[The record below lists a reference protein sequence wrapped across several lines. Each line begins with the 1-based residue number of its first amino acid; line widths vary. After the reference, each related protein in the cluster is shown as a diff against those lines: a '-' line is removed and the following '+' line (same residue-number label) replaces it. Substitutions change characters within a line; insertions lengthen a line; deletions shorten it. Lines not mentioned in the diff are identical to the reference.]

1 MNDFINDDKREPT
14 SLMLLTSEKKLF
26 KNYARSKGWSSGK
39 LMRVATRALIIYTER
54 KAKSIEE
61 AVNLAVYLDKDMREE

>member
-1 MNDFINDDKREPT
+1 MDNTVNDDKREPT
-14 SLMLLTSEKKLF
+14 SLMLLASEKKLF

-39 LMRVATRALIIYTER
+39 FLRVSARAIIIYTEK

-61 AVNLAVYLDKDMREE
+61 AMNLAVYLDKDMRED

>member
-1 MNDFINDDKREPT
+1 MDNTISDEKREPT
-14 SLMLLTSEKKLF
+14 SIMLLTSEKKLF

-39 LMRVATRALIIYTER
+39 FMRVSARAVIIYTEK

-61 AVNLAVYLDKDMREE
+61 AINLAVYLDKDMRED

>member
-1 MNDFINDDKREPT
+1 MDNTISDDKREPT
-14 SLMLLTSEKKLF
+14 SIMLLASEKKLF

-39 LMRVATRALIIYTER
+39 FMRVSARAVIIYTEK

-61 AVNLAVYLDKDMREE
+61 AINLAVYLDKDMRED

>member
-1 MNDFINDDKREPT
+1 MSGIIGDDKREPT

-39 LMRVATRALIIYTER
+39 LMRVATRALIIYSEKKT
-54 KAKSIEE
+54 KSIEE
-61 AVNLAVYLDKDMREE
+61 AVNLAVYLDKDMRED